1 MDMQIP
7 MSLRPQRLCVEILCV
22 LSVLC
27 VRTAEGTAVRQ
38 EDSPRHLSIDVDT
51 GNAIHVAWRGG
62 AAPALALANEL
73 DAPRHVR
80 GRVRLADLCGHL
92 IDVPFDADFAPNS
105 TNRFPV
111 PWPLPTVGHWTA
123 CAEIGNGDVAAT
135 PLQLR
140 TTFAVLGR
148 REPTPYL
155 PPGKFRMGVNYHY
168 TRMSRRD
175 KDATLDALVACG
187 AKLVRCDFAA
197 WDFVQP
203 KEDVPPK
210 WDAVDRGVADFESHG
225 IDLDAICWGNPRWA
239 ATPERRASGNW
250 YHWYFTLPERQD
262 LLHDFMRDLAA
273 RYGTRIAWYEIGNE
287 WELGFHGDADEAI
300 AALKLCYTALKEG
313 NPAVK
318 VISNGWA
325 SWDSE
330 NAQVSEKKKGF
341 PEKVMKEAHGFYD
354 AHPVHNHG
362 MFSNYRRAILTRFL
376 PRRREMGIDDVPWYS
391 NETALSGVQG
401 NEVNVAEHVWKKI
414 LFAWAY
420 GSCDYIWYNLRA
432 TGDDENDPEA
442 GYGMMTRDLHP
453 RPSYCSFAA
462 LTELLSGFDF
472 DRILASDGKCEAYA
486 FRGEREG
493 APQVVLAGWD
503 STSATGRCVCVRTD
517 ARRAW
522 AVDFMGN
529 RMVAECRGAGGPPPV
544 NAFVFPLS
552 RRPSAL
558 LLEGASFAEADGI
571 VDFAAPESRAIR
583 VGIGPFA
590 SRPPD
595 IAIDTV
601 ADVHCFYDGNPLT
614 VHRTWRGPA
623 DASFKTWFGVSGDAL
638 EMRVAATDDIHDQRA
653 PEARRMSDGDCLR
666 ATLEI
671 SGQSPRWEL
680 GFRRTDDGE
689 SEAVVWE
696 GPEQSLPGM
705 RFESRRD
712 GAETTYDFSIP
723 LAEVGLSAEDLKS
736 GCLRVG
742 LKLDDADGEGRDLW
756 IGMEDPAPLEFHP
769 VTREGQSK

>member
-1 MDMQIP
+1 
-7 MSLRPQRLCVEILCV
+7 MSAKSSR
-22 LSVLC
+22 
-27 VRTAEGTAVRQ
+27 RTAVAAAFVTLAVCAGSAAGAASRG
-38 EDSPRHLSIDVDT
+38 DVALDVET
-51 GNAIHVAWRGG
+51 GNPIHIARDKAERPV
-62 AAPALALANEL
+62 LLLANES
-73 DAPRHVR
+73 DVPRRLH
-80 GRVRLADLCGHL
+80 GRFVLADLAGHSL
-92 IDVPFDADFAPNS
+92 ELPFDTEFAPGA
-105 TNRFPV
+105 TNRFPLA
-111 PWPLPTVGHWTA
+111 WPLPGKGYWMA
-123 CAEIGNGDVAAT
+123 IAEVAGPDDFLARR
-135 PLQLR
+135 R
-140 TTFAVLGR
+140 TTFAVLDR
-148 REPTPYL
+148 REVTPRL
-155 PPGKFRMGVNYHY
+155 PAGKFRMGINYHY
-168 TRMSRRD
+168 NRMPRPI

-273 RYGTRIAWYEIGNE
+273 RYATRIAWYEIGNE

-472 DRILASDGKCEAYA
+472 DRIVASDGKRELYIFA
-486 FRGEREG
+486 GERG
-493 APQVVLAGWD
+493 GMPQRVLAGWD
-503 STSATGRCVCVRTD
+503 EKAEPPAVSVGTD
-517 ARRAW
+517 AVRAW
-522 AVDFMGN
+522 TVDFMGN
-529 RMVAECRGAGGPPPV
+529 RAPASIANGICEWT
-544 NAFVFPLS
+544 PL

-558 LLEGASFAEADGI
+558 LLEGATFADCRSADSPSAEDPPI
-571 VDFAAPESRAIR
+571 LVAT
-583 VGIGPFA
+583 GPFDNRHSDLEVRA
-590 SRPPD
+590 
-595 IAIDTV
+595 A
-601 ADVHCFYDGNPLT
+601 ADVHGLYDANPLT
-614 VHRTWRGPA
+614 VHRTWKGPE
-623 DASFKTWFGVSGDAL
+623 DVSFRAWFGLKDGDFQI
-638 EMRVAATDDIHDQRA
+638 RVRVEDDVHRQNA
-653 PEARRMSDGDCLR
+653 PSARLMSEGDCLR
-666 ATLEI
+666 ATLAVA
-671 SGQSPRWEL
+671 GRLPWWEL
-680 GFRRTDDGE
+680 GFRRTDTGLDE
-689 SEAVVWE
+689 SVVWSRANRE
-696 GPEQSLPGM
+696 MPGM
-705 RFESRRD
+705 IFHSRREEH
-712 GAETTYDFSIP
+712 AIIYDVSIP
-723 LAEVGLSAEDLKS
+723 LSSLGLSPEDAVGGSLAIALK
-736 GCLRVG
+736 V
-742 LKLDDADGEGRDLW
+742 DDDDGEGRDLW
-756 IGMEDPAPLEFHP
+756 IGTEDPAPLMFGNKRP
-769 VTREGQSK
+769 NASVSSSSPSASSDSL